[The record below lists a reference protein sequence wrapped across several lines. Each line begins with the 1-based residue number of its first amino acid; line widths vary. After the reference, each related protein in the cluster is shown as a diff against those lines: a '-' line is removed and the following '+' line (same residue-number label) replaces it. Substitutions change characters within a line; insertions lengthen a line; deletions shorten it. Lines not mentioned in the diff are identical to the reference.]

1 MKDSRAVLSGEEADQ
16 RDNAGGGEVALKK
29 GPWTKEEDEILVDH
43 IKKHGEGNWNAVQKE
58 SGLARC
64 GKSCRLR
71 WFNHLRPGLKRG
83 PFTAEEERKILE
95 FHFRKGSKWAQ
106 MAALLPGRTDN
117 EIKNFWYARSKKRQR
132 AGLPIYPEE
141 ITSKPAINGS
151 QESAEALAN
160 ESSQQVET
168 ETFNLDITDLD
179 LKYYKFSPDMLPP
192 FFDIQ
197 DYKPIS
203 DLVGRYSDPSHNT
216 LSMPSAVVQR
226 RYLFS
231 GSSAADPEVFDQ
243 YSQYAMLSTPCDPI
257 LDTNLVHGYDNPI
270 PGFHAKSNISYP
282 EPIYGSMR
290 FEPPSFQNLPQQCN
304 WPQLPSLE
312 YVDMSVPCPP
322 IDPIDKSILFPSINP
337 VDKSTLSPSI
347 NPVDKSIPSPSIV
360 DKSVPSPPIDP
371 CPSVPD
377 YPDCN
382 HFIDSIVNFNSDQNL
397 KGSNIDSL
405 QTNTDNKAPNEADTS
420 TKWNRQ
426 DYDQHTA
433 IVTLDYDQH
442 TDIVSRQINF
452 LKRVR
457 SKIKNR
463 GSFNRLPAYYTS
475 NNEYNLNR
483 KDLVLPDAVM
493 DYGWY

>member
-1 MKDSRAVLSGEEADQ
+1 MSSISTPKRKESFLSSGGDVGKSPKRSRSVLPVEEADQRGNAEGGEGTLMKDSRAVLSGEEADQ

-58 SGLARC
+58 SGIARC

-203 DLVGRYSDPSHNT
+203 DLVGWYSDPSHNT

-231 GSSAADPEVFDQ
+231 GSSAADPEVFDE

-270 PGFHAKSNISYP
+270 PGFHDASNISYP

-290 FEPPSFQNLPQQCN
+290 FEPPSFQNLPQHCN

-322 IDPIDKSILFPSINP
+322 IDP
-337 VDKSTLSPSI
+337 
-347 NPVDKSIPSPSIV
+347 V

-397 KGSNIDSL
+397 KDSNIDSL
-405 QTNTDNKAPNEADTS
+405 QTNTDNKAPNEADTT
-420 TKWNRQ
+420 TKWNRL

-463 GSFNRLPAYYTS
+463 GSFKRLPAYYTS
-475 NNEYNLNR
+475 NNEYNL
-483 KDLVLPDAVM
+483 
-493 DYGWY
+493 Y